1 MEIGDRVKLNE
12 GYLRILEPS
21 ERRKESRRVYTI
33 ESMTQWN
40 GYTRFVI
47 KNRRQTHRNIKPE
60 WLDVV
65 KEASENVQ

>member
-1 MEIGDRVKLNE
+1 MDIGDKVRLNE
-12 GYLRILEPS
+12 QYLRILEPS

-47 KNRRQTHRNIKPE
+47 KSRQQTHRNIRPE
-60 WLDVV
+60 WLDMF
-65 KEASENVQ
+65 KEVSENVQ